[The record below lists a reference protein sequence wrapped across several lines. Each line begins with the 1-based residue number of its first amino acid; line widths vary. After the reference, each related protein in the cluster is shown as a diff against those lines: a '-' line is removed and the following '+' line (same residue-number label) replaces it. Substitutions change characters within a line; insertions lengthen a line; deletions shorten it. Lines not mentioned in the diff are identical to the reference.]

1 MTTPSARIWEQR
13 ADLAAGPELA
23 AYLPTTPRDPET
35 LARAAQRMANGED
48 RRAAVADFLD
58 DLRLARG
65 PADTAR
71 RIEAEPDRV
80 DARTDALLA
89 AVAEHVAVHAGIS
102 VPEWTRAPG
111 RFLDHFWWPTPTAAL
126 RARALVESPAAF
138 RRRGIFIGATTLQ
151 RV

>member
-13 ADLAAGPELA
+13 ADLAAGPNLHD
-23 AYLPTTPRDPET
+23 YLPATARDPET
-35 LARAAQRMANGED
+35 LLRAAQRIADGAD

-58 DLRLARG
+58 DLRFARG
-65 PADTAR
+65 PDDIAR
-71 RIEAEPDRV
+71 RIEAEPPHV

-89 AVAEHVAVHAGIS
+89 AVAEHVALHSGVS
-102 VPEWTRAPG
+102 VPEWARRPG
-111 RFLDHFWWPTPTAAL
+111 RFLDHFWWPATTVSL

-138 RRRGIFIGATTLQ
+138 RRRGIFIGASALH